1 VVNPCPAD
9 AKVRTL
15 LRSWLSAPKTS
26 KNCSGI
32 QKREIPWCP
41 RLHLWIGITAT
52 RGTPAHL
59 AIAGGTGPR
68 RIHSPARGRSLSVYP
83 ILFLYCHH
91 VELTLKNLILAG
103 RSSEEH
109 RARRRSTSRVRSIPQ
124 EHDDLLKRFLQATGK
139 GEMAGMVAL
148 LSKDAAL
155 HSDGGGRATALP
167 NLIHGADSIPRA
179 IVHGLRKLVPMERV
193 NRIVQIFRASA
204 ILDFMGSCF
213 DLLNH
218 FNWVREQSYS
228 SQAVHLITGVTQ
240 LSFSAASIAGS
251 HDGPSGCYGVAP
263 VWLENLATPG

>member
-1 VVNPCPAD
+1 MEGRLIAPIRRGCGGQSVPGGCEGKDAITLMAFSTEDLEKLFRYSKKGDPLVPSPAPLDRYHGD
-9 AKVRTL
+9 A
-15 LRSWLSAPKTS
+15 
-26 KNCSGI
+26 
-32 QKREIPWCP
+32 
-41 RLHLWIGITAT
+41 
-52 RGTPAHL
+52 GTPAHL

-109 RARRRSTSRVRSIPQ
+109 RARRRSTSKVRSIPQ

-228 SQAVHLITGVTQ
+228 SQAVHLGLQV
-240 LSFSAASIAGS
+240 S
-251 HDGPSGCYGVAP
+251 HS
-263 VWLENLATPG
+263 

>member
-1 VVNPCPAD
+1 MVNPCPAD

-109 RARRRSTSRVRSIPQ
+109 RARRRGTSRVRSIPQ

-193 NRIVQIFRASA
+193 NRIVGSDVSPYRDITAS
-204 ILDFMGSCF
+204 D
-213 DLLNH
+213 
-218 FNWVREQSYS
+218 RS
-228 SQAVHLITGVTQ
+228 SELQ
-240 LSFSAASIAGS
+240 LSWISWARVLIFSTTSTGFANKAIRAKRYISDYRCHTVEFQRRI
-251 HDGPSGCYGVAP
+251 DCR
-263 VWLENLATPG
+263 